1 MSSGT
6 RWAYQAQA
14 CTRQRQHLPTGW
26 SYRRE
31 SAHKHCGPVADRLPT
46 AHRQWYASAT
56 PLGEVI
62 RHERDIARCT
72 SDTGDRRLPAFPRRI
87 WSTRVRTMACLY
99 CIAGQL
105 DSCGG
110 SSDALLQ
117 GILTTL
123 RHAWQQ
129 PQYTC
134 VRITCNDREYK
145 TENFTPSARAGR
157 ASIEV
162 DGKTVGWLEVDF
174 LHGMPNRPTGN
185 IADTDT
191 ILLTA
196 VARCTGRALG
206 HLQARR
212 QLEVE
217 RESLQNTNIGHGAR
231 CWRAPGEGELEL
243 RRAVQANVDKI
254 ILPIIDAL
262 TGGSVRRAETLR
274 SIAQKQP
281 GGNHRSVYGRPVAE
295 RRGAHAHRDSD
306 LRHDPPRH
314 VHQTKSPIRG
324 ACPRPPSADTA
335 STSAGSWA

>member
-1 MSSGT
+1 MNATSPD
-6 RWAYQAQA
+6 AQA
-14 CTRQRQHLPTGW
+14 TQATG
-26 SYRRE
+26 
-31 SAHKHCGPVADRLPT
+31 
-46 AHRQWYASAT
+46 AS
-56 PLGEVI
+56 PPSPSDLV
-62 RHERDIARCT
+62 HT
-72 SDTGDRRLPAFPRRI
+72 SQD
-87 WSTRVRTMACLY
+87 MACLY

-217 RESLQNTNIGHGAR
+217 RESLQNTNIAMREVLAR
-231 CWRAPGEGELEL
+231 TREGELEL

-262 TGGSVRRAETLR
+262 TAVASDEQKHYVALLR
-274 SIAQKQP
+274 SNLEEITAP
-281 GGNHRSVYGRPVAE
+281 FTGALSRSVEGLTPIEIQTCDMIRRGMSTKQIAHTRCVSPATVSRHREHIRRKLGITNQSVNLSSYLLSLGAE
-295 RRGAHAHRDSD
+295 RA
-306 LRHDPPRH
+306 PE
-314 VHQTKSPIRG
+314 
-324 ACPRPPSADTA
+324 SAYPFR
-335 STSAGSWA
+335 